1 MQSSHVNS
9 GQPTWSLM
17 SIFLALVLALS
28 GYGFAFNAAADET
41 KPNPARISKEQAVQ
55 NAVTAVPGNVTDV
68 AIEKKGGKNVY
79 VVEIVADKDGAET
92 DVLVDIDSG
101 KVLGIER

>member
-9 GQPTWSLM
+9 GRPTWSVM
-17 SIFLALVLALS
+17 SIILALALS
-28 GYGFAFNAAADET
+28 CYGFAFNAAADEA

-55 NAVTAVPGNVTDV
+55 NAVTAVPGKVTDV

-79 VVEIVADKDGAET
+79 VVEVIADKDGAET

-101 KVLGIER
+101 KVLGVER

>member
-1 MQSSHVNS
+1 
-9 GQPTWSLM
+9 M
-17 SIFLALVLALS
+17 SIFLALILALS
-28 GYGFAFNAAADET
+28 CYGFDAAADEA

-55 NAVTAVPGNVTDV
+55 NAVTAVPGKVTDV

-79 VVEIVADKDGAET
+79 VVEVIADKDGAET

-101 KVLGIER
+101 KVLGVER